1 MEENIIKFF
10 YNQYIYMSQKKPN
23 ARLKDVDLTGQQ
35 KNYEIMHYQKF
46 PQFVRD
52 SDVKA
57 RKTRAKQRVLE
68 ESERKVDF
76 LTDLRKIL
84 SGEKIKP
91 KKKNTPAVQVEKD
104 RIQQLVKEGK
114 ERDERI
120 IRNAE
125 KVPKK
130 K

>member
-1 MEENIIKFF
+1 
-10 YNQYIYMSQKKPN
+10 MSQKKPN

-35 KNYEIMHYQKF
+35 KNYEIMHYPKY

-57 RKTRAKQRVLE
+57 RETRAKQRELE
-68 ESERKVDF
+68 ESVRNVDF